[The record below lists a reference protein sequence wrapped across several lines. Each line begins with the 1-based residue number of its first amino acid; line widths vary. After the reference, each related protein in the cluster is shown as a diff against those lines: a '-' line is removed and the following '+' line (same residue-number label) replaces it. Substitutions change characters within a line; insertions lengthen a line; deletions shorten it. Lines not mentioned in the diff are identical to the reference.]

1 MACIFHYAMS
11 HMPWRKK
18 YQIIIKCRLDEE
30 KYQTDIIC
38 EPRLLIIYFQY
49 DTFIATPNP
58 FVIYEK

>member
-1 MACIFHYAMS
+1 
-11 HMPWRKK
+11 MPWRKK